1 MTKGKSFGA
10 DRVLAMM
17 FMVSVLMLLAIPVIG
32 NVAGRRQ
39 VATGDTPKE
48 VAEMRARLDAEEDA
62 LGFTLNFL
70 LVGGITGILV
80 SLATGLVIA
89 YGIGPSW
96 MARRHDGMVV
106 QDKFGDDGE
115 NKYFGQSVPNIRGV
129 RYCVRVTLA
138 DGRPAEFF
146 TDRETYGTIV
156 VGQVLAARLLGR
168 RLVKIESAERRPD
181 G

>member
-1 MTKGKSFGA
+1 
-10 DRVLAMM
+10 MM

-96 MARRHDGMVV
+96 MARRHDGMIVM
-106 QDKFGDDGE
+106 DTFGDDGE
-115 NKYFGQSVPNIRGV
+115 NKWFRRSVPNLPGIRYV
-129 RYCVRVTLA
+129 VRVRLA
-138 DGRPAEFF
+138 DGKGREFF
-146 TDRETYGTIV
+146 TDRETYMGIA
-156 VGQVLAARLLGR
+156 VGQRLDARLLGR
-168 RLVKIESAERRPD
+168 RLVKIES
-181 G
+181 GTKSSGG